1 MTIIDYLLVCV
12 AAAAAIYTV
21 YRLFLGW
28 RNSTFRQDEG
38 CAEPERLNTSNFES
52 GTNK

>member
-1 MTIIDYLLVCV
+1 MTLIDYLFIGA

-28 RNSTFRQDEG
+28 RKSTIQQDD
-38 CAEPERLNTSNFES
+38 RNTES
-52 GTNK
+52 SE